1 MLSQLMDRID
11 DNVIVGTKTG
21 ITSKIVEKN
30 GMYVHPMTITRKK
43 KKNDMDIG
51 NLGMIEEVPKGQCWL
66 DIKEG
71 KYTAASIL
79 ARPELDEEGRMEDGL
94 WVPF

>member
-1 MLSQLMDRID
+1 MDRID

-51 NLGMIEEVPKGQCWL
+51 NLGMIESTVLVGYQG
-66 DIKEG
+66 G
-71 KYTAASIL
+71 KIHSSEHSSTAGI
-79 ARPELDEEGRMEDGL
+79 R
-94 WVPF
+94 